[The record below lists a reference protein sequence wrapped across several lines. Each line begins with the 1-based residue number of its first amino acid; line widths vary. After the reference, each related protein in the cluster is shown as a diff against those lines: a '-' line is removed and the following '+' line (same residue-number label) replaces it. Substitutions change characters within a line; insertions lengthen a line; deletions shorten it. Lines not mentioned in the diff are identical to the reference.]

1 MGIRIFFLSFNL
13 TDVKGRKNRLVDR
26 EIKPSKK
33 VDLGYLG
40 FLALNIISLSLLA
53 PYTEPAA
60 QKMSELFKN

>member
-26 EIKPSKK
+26 EIKPSKT
-33 VDLGYLG
+33 VNLGYLG